1 MPHIHLEPNSRVS
14 LPDPLPQF
22 VPGSACFQCEVC
34 CRFPESDSFLR
45 PYFTRDE
52 IGVAVAVARITAMG
66 MQFIGTMRVRV
77 GLMAVDMLV
86 IVRMRVP
93 MRVFVGMHQIA
104 VAMLVKVEMLVRMF
118 MMMLVSVTVRLTGR
132 VAVF

>member
-1 MPHIHLEPNSRVS
+1 MIVFVRLGA
-14 LPDPLPQF
+14 
-22 VPGSACFQCEVC
+22 VPGA
-34 CRFPESDSFLR
+34 L
-45 PYFTRDE
+45 E

-86 IVRMRVP
+86 FVRMRMP
-93 MRVFVGMHQIA
+93 MRVFVGVHQIT
-104 VAMLVKVEMLVRMF
+104 VAMLVNVEMLVRMF
-118 MMMLVSVTVRLTGR
+118 MVMLVSVAVRLAGR